1 MTQTASS
8 PAIWPKSQTY
18 VRPTPALLTRKG
30 FHAYFAKRLTG
41 LACDNQGFNDWRG
54 FRLPAYLKRGITA
67 VRQAYPLN

>member
-1 MTQTASS
+1 MTTNIIS
-8 PAIWPKSQTY
+8 PASWPKSQTY

-30 FHAYFAKRLTG
+30 FHAYFVKRLAG

-54 FRLPAYLKRGITA
+54 FRLPAYVKRGITA